1 MIDHIPAAPPK
12 ARNGNGHGQKA
23 DLATARF
30 QQKGSAT
37 VDGQGVLTEAEAE
50 AGNAVPTKARGGEVG
65 EKDEVGHIA
74 VPHAARH
81 EVEALTDRDEVD
93 PGDRDLN
100 PDQGDHLGRDRET
113 TRVVDNKK
121 KETHHGVGRTLILRT
136 LISLPPFKTR

>member
-1 MIDHIPAAPPK
+1 M
-12 ARNGNGHGQKA
+12 
-23 DLATARF
+23 
-30 QQKGSAT
+30 
-37 VDGQGVLTEAEAE
+37 DGQGVLTEAEAE

-121 KETHHGVGRTLILRT
+121 KGTHHGVGRTLILRT